1 MNIIKITKNN
11 CKSKQEVDVENYLTK
26 KKWKKGISKKQ
37 ISNISEEN
45 KQRLKEYQKKYC
57 KAKKTIKNFYLF
69 FFIWYKNRTKIFD
82 FW

>member
-1 MNIIKITKNN
+1 M
-11 CKSKQEVDVENYLTK
+11 
-26 KKWKKGISKKQ
+26 KKGISKKQ

-57 KAKKTIKNFYLF
+57 KAKKNIKNFYLF

-82 FW
+82 F